1 MRKTASRSRL
11 ERILGVDISV
21 GDIDEVCDL
30 CVGWVE
36 TAAAARYVI
45 CINPHSFECCRRLP
59 EFAQAVA
66 DAALVIPDGVG
77 VVIASR
83 LRGGRV
89 RQRVCGPDVFVR
101 LSAQMNDSALN
112 RKVFFLGGDPALL
125 AAIEK
130 RYRQEFPN
138 LSVAGVFAPRFCA
151 TFDGD
156 ANEEMIAKIN
166 ASAPD
171 VVWVGLGSPK
181 QELWVWRNVHRLNTR
196 LVMPIG
202 AAFDFYGG
210 RKREAPAWVKKAGLQ
225 WLHRLLAEPRRLW
238 RRNLDAPIF
247 LLRAV
252 TERRAGPP

>member
-1 MRKTASRSRL
+1 MRKTDFRSRL
-11 ERILGVDISV
+11 ERILGVEVSV

-30 CVGWVE
+30 CAGWVE

-59 EFAQAVA
+59 EFAQAVT

-83 LRGGRV
+83 LRGGRI

-101 LSAQMNDSALN
+101 LSARMNDSALS
-112 RKVFFLGGDPALL
+112 RKVFFLGGDPSLL
-125 AAIEK
+125 AAIQK

-138 LSVAGVFAPRFCA
+138 VSVAGVFAPRFCA
-151 TFDGD
+151 AFAGD

-166 ASAPD
+166 ESAPD
-171 VVWVGLGSPK
+171 VVWVGLVSPK

-210 RKREAPAWVKKAGLQ
+210 RKREAPAWVQKAGLQ